1 MALIQCKDCN
11 NEISDSAASC
21 PKCGAPVP
29 RTIGANE
36 QQCPHC
42 MTVLNEN
49 ATKCSSCGA
58 VKGYMHHPSFGLLGK
73 TGTIVLGIILPG
85 ITIILIPI
93 SIYSAY
99 QLFTGPRWFARL

>member
-42 MTVLNEN
+42 MTVLNE
-49 ATKCSSCGA
+49 KRD
-58 VKGYMHHPSFGLLGK
+58 KML
-73 TGTIVLGIILPG
+73 
-85 ITIILIPI
+85 
-93 SIYSAY
+93 
-99 QLFTGPRWFARL
+99 